1 MIHRELNP
9 NLFAGPLAGNLTGA
23 DWEREEPSGRRQ
35 APQMQESEPAP
46 AIPAGRAPG
55 SPGYFPMELK
65 ALEGQV
71 QAARAQLASCDQK
84 ADATAFQRQEFAR
97 ALSARLERFSS
108 ALKRLEESQS
118 QQQQEMVAKHAVLA
132 GKINERKTND
142 DKIIDLIERHNVIV
156 RNFENRLVTLQRVLS
171 EQELQLH
178 ASNTALEETRLELA
192 KIKRT

>member
-9 NLFAGPLAGNLTGA
+9 NLFAGPLSGA
-23 DWEREEPSGRRQ
+23 DWERDEPSGRRQ
-35 APQMQESEPAP
+35 TPQMQDSEAAP
-46 AIPAGRAPG
+46 AIPAGRAQG

-65 ALEGQV
+65 ALEGQI
-71 QAARAQLASCDQK
+71 QAAKAQIASCDQK
-84 ADATAFQRQEFAR
+84 ADATAFQMQEFAR

-178 ASNTALEETRLELA
+178 ASNAALEEARVELA